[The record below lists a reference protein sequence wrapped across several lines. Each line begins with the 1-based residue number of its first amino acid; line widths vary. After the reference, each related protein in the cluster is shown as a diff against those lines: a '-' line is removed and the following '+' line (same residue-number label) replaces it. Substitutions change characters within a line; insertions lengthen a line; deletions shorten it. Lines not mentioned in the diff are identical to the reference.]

1 MTQCAP
7 ANDLG
12 ALIGSEGRNAGFRVF
27 CIDPEDNPGA
37 STASTGDVCGGESY

>member
-12 ALIGSEGRNAGFRVF
+12 ALIGSESRNPGFRVF
-27 CIDPEDNPGA
+27 CIDQEGHWGA
-37 STASTGDVCGGESY
+37 SATSTGAVCTGEAY